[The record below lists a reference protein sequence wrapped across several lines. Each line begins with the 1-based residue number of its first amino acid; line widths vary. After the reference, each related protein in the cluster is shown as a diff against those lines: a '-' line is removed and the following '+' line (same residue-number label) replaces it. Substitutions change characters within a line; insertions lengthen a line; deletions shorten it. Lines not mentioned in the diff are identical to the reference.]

1 MLRKEIAK
9 VDKEERKNFSD
20 SSSDDDSDNS
30 GSSDD
35 EAIRKARERRQQKG
49 WKPRASVSAE
59 VYGKWNAK
67 EKFTPIVIE
76 KDEETINK
84 IKLKIKQSFMFQ
96 NLNESD
102 IGIIINAMKVM
113 NVKTGDYIINQGEG
127 GKEMYLV
134 ETGKYSCTKL
144 HPGKKEPTFTRYY
157 KPGEVFGELWLLYGC
172 PRAASI
178 QALED
183 GVLYALDRITFTHIV
198 KDASIRRR
206 ERYEEFLTSVELLQG
221 MEPYERIC
229 LADAIIEQSFKA
241 GEYIVRQGE
250 EGKRFYFILKGEA
263 VATKRIET
271 GKAAIEV
278 MQYNKGSYN
287 ILNKLN

>member
-1 MLRKEIAK
+1 MGTKDILDKAYLANRVNSIIEPMIIQLSTLQPEDPVQFMLQWIKKNYGDRTSQNQSQRFELDMLRKEIAK

-157 KPGEVFGELWLLYGC
+157 KPGEVFGEL
-172 PRAASI
+172 
-178 QALED
+178 
-183 GVLYALDRITFTHIV
+183 
-198 KDASIRRR
+198 
-206 ERYEEFLTSVELLQG
+206 
-221 MEPYERIC
+221 
-229 LADAIIEQSFKA
+229 
-241 GEYIVRQGE
+241 
-250 EGKRFYFILKGEA
+250 
-263 VATKRIET
+263 
-271 GKAAIEV
+271 
-278 MQYNKGSYN
+278 
-287 ILNKLN
+287 